1 MSYSNRRTWNSI
13 NETFNGATTLAPTI
27 TFCPSQPVLIHK
39 IGIRVT
45 NTATGG
51 IDTAVFT
58 RNYAASSTAA
68 IGTVVVT
75 AASNNGS
82 LVYKELSTP
91 VEMLPGDYLTIIV
104 TETGTAPTGI
114 PVMEYSVR
122 ESKLADHSNTT
133 ASA

>member
-1 MSYSNRRTWNSI
+1 MSYSDRAIWASN
-13 NETFNGATTLAPTI
+13 NETFNGATTLTPAIGFTPV
-27 TFCPSQPVLIHK
+27 QPVLIHK

-58 RNYAASSTAA
+58 KNSSTSTTAA
-68 IGTVVVT
+68 IGTIVVSQ
-75 AASNNGS
+75 ANNSGK

-91 VEMLPGDYLTIIV
+91 VEMLPGDFLTIVV

-114 PVMEYSVR
+114 PVMEYSLR
-122 ESKLADHSNTT
+122 ESKLVD
-133 ASA
+133 ASFSVASS